1 MTDKPYSFILNI
13 IQKDMH
19 APHII
24 QPREL
29 QFNNH
34 SEAVKWAKNN
44 KHIHEGMVVWNI
56 DENAEITYNGKPNR
70 RACYKLKAKEEDDV
84 VAYGYTEGS
93 GSKQGKVGS
102 LLIGKYNKE
111 GEMVEMGSVGTGL
124 KIKEGDCEIEN
135 WTFPCVIEIEY
146 EQQFETGRYQFPVF
160 IKKHGDK
167 IPEEVVL

>member
-1 MTDKPYSFILNI
+1 
-13 IQKDMH
+13 
-19 APHII
+19 
-24 QPREL
+24 
-29 QFNNH
+29 
-34 SEAVKWAKNN
+34 
-44 KHIHEGMVVWNI
+44 MVVWNI